1 MKNNKRIVIC
11 VSLIIIMICTLL
23 IISNKPKKTFK
34 YNESTIALLVN
45 GKVSNTFP
53 SKGLYQVDITCDN
66 ADGVW
71 DIDNWKLD
79 IKNITGNVSCNVS
92 FTSNPK
98 LLSNVVNTTSTSGE
112 VSGNG
117 LLYKSDYG
125 VRYKGNNPNNYIWY
139 NGELYR
145 IIGKTPVC
153 TAVNTDSTCK
163 TWNNNGLVKI
173 IRNDSIG
180 GLVYNA
186 NETFS
191 STWVGSTIQ
200 KNLNECFLGK
210 INSRNNTTCATYCY
224 SYYYYDSSYYSSNS
238 YKPVAKCDYTQNGIA
253 SSGDYYNMIYDGV
266 YWNIGVTGSTS
277 TSGSTQYIKE
287 KASLTSTTLKIGL
300 MYASDYGYAMNST
313 NDYKNNWLFTKG
325 DEWAMTAYNA
335 SYLVRVQSNGGFDE
349 GSVFVGSAVRPVL
362 YLKSNVYVVSGDGS
376 EGNPYKIMLG

>member
-1 MKNNKRIVIC
+1 MKNNKKIVIC
-11 VSLIIIMICTLL
+11 ILLIIIMINTLL

-53 SKGLYQVDITCDN
+53 SKGLYQIDITCDN
-66 ADGVW
+66 ANGVW

-79 IKNITGNVSCNVS
+79 IKNITGNASCNVS

-153 TAVNTDSTCK
+153 TAVNTDGTCK

-186 NETFS
+186 DTTSS

-200 KNLNECFLGK
+200 ENLNNCFLDH
-210 INSRNNTTCATYCY
+210 RNNSDCAAYCY
-224 SYYYYDSSYYSSNS
+224 SYYSGS
-238 YKPVAKCDYTQNGIA
+238 YKPVAKCEYTQNGIA
-253 SSGDYYNMIYDGV
+253 LSGDYYNMIYDGV
-266 YWNIGVTGSTS
+266 YWNIGVSGSTS
-277 TSGSTQYIKE
+277 ITGKTQYDKE
-287 KASLTSTTLKIGL
+287 KTSQTSTTLKIGL
-300 MYASDYGYAMNST
+300 MYASDYFYAMN
-313 NDYKNNWLFTKG
+313 NGYKNNWLFTKG
-325 DEWAMTAYNA
+325 YEWTMTAYSSSNPVGVYNRGGLNSYNA
-335 SYLVRVQSNGGFDE
+335 YYGY
-349 GSVFVGSAVRPVL
+349 AVRPVL
-362 YLKSNVYVVSGDGS
+362 YLKSNVYVISGDGS

>member
-11 VSLIIIMICTLL
+11 TILIVIVICTLL
-23 IISNKPKKTFK
+23 VISNKPKKTFG
-34 YNESTIALLVN
+34 YNGSTIALIVD

-53 SKGLYQVDITCDN
+53 SKGLYQIDITCDN

-92 FTSNPK
+92 FTSSPK
-98 LLSNVVNTTSTSGE
+98 LLSNIVNTTSTSGE

-125 VRYKGNNPNNYIWY
+125 VRYKENNPNNYIWY

-153 TAVNTDSTCK
+153 TAVNTDNTCK

-180 GLVYNA
+180 GLSYNA
-186 NETFS
+186 NTTSS

-200 KNLNECFLGK
+200 KNLNECFLGQ

-224 SYYYYDSSYYSSNS
+224 SNYTSSYKS
-238 YKPVAKCDYTQNGIA
+238 VAKCDYTQNGIA
-253 SSGDYYNMIYDGV
+253 PSGDYYNMIYDGV

-277 TSGSTQYIKE
+277 TTGKTQYDKE
-287 KASLTSTTLKIGL
+287 KTSQTSTTLKVGL
-300 MYASDYGYAMNST
+300 MYASDYGYAMNSG
-313 NDYKNNWLFTKG
+313 YKNNWLFTKG
-325 DEWAMTAYNA
+325 YEWTMTAYSSSVPVYVSYYGGLYGNRNA
-335 SYLVRVQSNGGFDE
+335 Y
-349 GSVFVGSAVRPVL
+349 VGYAVRPVL
-362 YLKSNVYVVSGDGS
+362 YLKSNVYVISGDGS

>member
-11 VSLIIIMICTLL
+11 VLLIVIMICTLL
-23 IISNKPKKTFK
+23 IIGNKPKNTFN
-34 YNESTIALLVN
+34 YNGNTIALLVN

-53 SKGLYQVDITCDN
+53 SKGLYQIDITCDN
-66 ADGVW
+66 ADGIW

-139 NGELYR
+139 NKELYR

-153 TAVNTDSTCK
+153 TAVNTDGTCK

-186 NETFS
+186 NTTSS
-191 STWVGSTIQ
+191 STWVDSTIQ
-200 KNLNECFLGK
+200 KNINKCFLGQ
-210 INSRNNTTCATYCY
+210 INSRNNSDCAAYCY
-224 SYYYYDSSYYSSNS
+224 SFYSSS
-238 YKPVAKCDYTQNGIA
+238 QKPVAKCDYTQNGIA
-253 SSGDYYNMIYDGV
+253 SSGDYDNMIYNGV
-266 YWNIGVTGSTS
+266 YWNIGVTGSSS
-277 TSGSTQYIKE
+277 TVGKMQYDKE
-287 KASLTSTTLKIGL
+287 KSSQTSTTLKIGL
-300 MYASDYGYAMNST
+300 MYASDYGYAMSST
-313 NDYKNNWLFTKG
+313 NDDENNWLFTKG
-325 DEWAMTAYNA
+325 YEWTMTAY
-335 SYLVRVQSNGGFDE
+335 SSSKPVRVSSFGGLIDTFASL
-349 GSVFVGSAVRPVL
+349 GYAVRPVL
-362 YLKSNVYVVSGDGS
+362 YLKSNVYVISGDGS

>member
-1 MKNNKRIVIC
+1 MKNNKKIVIC
-11 VSLIIIMICTLL
+11 VSLIVIMICTLL
-23 IISNKPKKTFK
+23 VIGNKPKKTFNYK
-34 YNESTIALLVN
+34 GNTIALLVN

-53 SKGLYQVDITCDN
+53 SKGLYQIDITCDN

-79 IKNITGNVSCNVS
+79 IKNITGNASCNVS

-139 NGELYR
+139 NKELYR
-145 IIGKTPVC
+145 IIGKIPVC
-153 TAVNTDSTCK
+153 TAINTDGTCK

-173 IRNDSIG
+173 IKNDSIG

-186 NETFS
+186 NATSS

-200 KNLNECFLGK
+200 KNLNECFLGQ
-210 INSRNNTTCATYCY
+210 INSRNNSACATYCY
-224 SYYYYDSSYYSSNS
+224 SYYDSS
-238 YKPVAKCDYTQNGIA
+238 YKPVAKCDYTENGIA

-277 TSGSTQYIKE
+277 TSGSTQYTKE
-287 KASLTSTTLKIGL
+287 ETSQTSTTLKIGL
-300 MYASDYGYAMNST
+300 MYASDYSYAMNST

-325 DEWAMTAYNA
+325 YEWTMTASSSSYPFRVHYSGSPGAYYAYNG
-335 SYLVRVQSNGGFDE
+335 Y
-349 GSVFVGSAVRPVL
+349 AVRPVL
-362 YLKSNVYVVSGDGS
+362 YLKSNVYVISGDGS
-376 EGNPYKIMLG
+376 EGNPYKIMLGN

>member
-11 VSLIIIMICTLL
+11 ILFIVIMISSTLL
-23 IISNKPKKTFK
+23 IISNKPKKTF
-34 YNESTIALLVN
+34 NFNGSTIALLVN

-53 SKGLYQVDITCDN
+53 SKGLYQIDITCDN
-66 ADGVW
+66 ADGIW

-153 TAVNTDSTCK
+153 TAVNTDGTRK

-180 GLVYNA
+180 GLSYNA
-186 NETFS
+186 NTTSS

-200 KNLNECFLGK
+200 KNLNECFLGQ
-210 INSRNNTTCATYCY
+210 INSRNNSACATYCY
-224 SYYYYDSSYYSSNS
+224 SYYSSSR
-238 YKPVAKCDYTQNGIA
+238 KPVAKCDYTQNGIA

-266 YWNIGVTGSTS
+266 YWNIGVSGSTS
-277 TSGSTQYIKE
+277 TTGKTQYDKE
-287 KASLTSTTLKIGL
+287 KTSQTSTTLKIGL
-300 MYASDYGYAMNST
+300 MYASDYGYAINSG
-313 NDYKNNWLFTKG
+313 YKNNWLFTKG
-325 DEWAMTAYNA
+325 YEWTMTAY
-335 SYLVRVQSNGGFDE
+335 SSSDPVRVTYGG
-349 GSVFVGSAVRPVL
+349 GLSYYNAYLGSAVRPVL
-362 YLKSNVYVVSGDGS
+362 YLKSNVYVISGDGS

>member
-1 MKNNKRIVIC
+1 MKNNKKIVIC
-11 VSLIIIMICTLL
+11 ILLIVIMIGTLL
-23 IISNKPKKTFK
+23 VISNKPKKTFG
-34 YNESTIALLVN
+34 YNGSTIALIVN

-53 SKGLYQVDITCDN
+53 SKGLYQIDITCDN

-153 TAVNTDSTCK
+153 TAVNTDGTCS
-163 TWNNNGLVKI
+163 TWNNNGLIKI

-180 GLVYNA
+180 GLSYNA
-186 NETFS
+186 NTTSS

-200 KNLNECFLGK
+200 KNLNECFLGQ
-210 INSRNNTTCATYCY
+210 INSRNNSACAAYCY
-224 SYYYYDSSYYSSNS
+224 SFYDSSR
-238 YKPVAKCDYTQNGIA
+238 KPVAKCDYTQNGIA
-253 SSGDYYNMIYDGV
+253 SSGDYFNMIYDGV
-266 YWNIGVTGSTS
+266 YWNIGVTGSTEA
-277 TSGSTQYIKE
+277 SGSTQYNKE
-287 KASLTSTTLKIGL
+287 KASLTSSTIKVGL
-300 MYASDYGYAMNST
+300 MYASDYGYAMN
-313 NDYKNNWLFTKG
+313 NIIDYKNNWLFTKG
-325 DEWAMTAYNA
+325 FEWTMTAYNA
-335 SYLVRVQSNGGFDE
+335 SNPVVVNSHSGLGGRDR
-349 GSVFVGSAVRPVL
+349 SAYVGSAVRPVL
-362 YLKSNVYVVSGDGS
+362 YLKSNVYVISGDGS

>member
-1 MKNNKRIVIC
+1 MKNNKKIVIC
-11 VSLIIIMICTLL
+11 ISLIVIMIGALL

-53 SKGLYQVDITCDN
+53 SKGLYQIDITCDN
-66 ADGVW
+66 GDGVW

-79 IKNITGNVSCNVS
+79 IKNITGNASCNVS

-98 LLSNVVNTTSTSGE
+98 LLSNIVNTTSTSGE

-117 LLYKSDYG
+117 FIYKPDENG

-139 NGELYR
+139 NKELYR

-153 TAVNTDSTCK
+153 TAVNTDGTCS
-163 TWNNNGLVKI
+163 TWNNIGLVKI

-180 GLVYNA
+180 GLSYNA
-186 NETFS
+186 NTTSS

-200 KNLNECFLGK
+200 KNLNECFLGQ
-210 INSRNNTTCATYCY
+210 INSRNNSACATYCY
-224 SYYYYDSSYYSSNS
+224 SYYTSS

-277 TSGSTQYIKE
+277 TSGSTQYTKE
-287 KASLTSTTLKIGL
+287 KTSQTSTTLKVGL
-300 MYASDYGYAMNST
+300 MYASDYGYATNS
-313 NDYKNNWLFTKG
+313 NYKNNWLFTKG
-325 DEWAMTAYNA
+325 YEWTMTAYSSSNPVNVIYRGGLYGNSNA
-335 SYLVRVQSNGGFDE
+335 YYGY
-349 GSVFVGSAVRPVL
+349 AVRPVL

-376 EGNPYKIMLG
+376 EGNPYKIMLGN

>member
-1 MKNNKRIVIC
+1 MKNNKK
-11 VSLIIIMICTLL
+11 IIICTTLTVIMIGTLL
-23 IISNKPKKTFK
+23 VISNKPKKTFS
-34 YNESTIALLVN
+34 YNGSTIALLVD

-66 ADGVW
+66 ANGVW
-71 DIDNWKLD
+71 NIDNWKLD

-92 FTSNPK
+92 FTSSPK

-153 TAVNTDSTCK
+153 TAVNTDNTCK

-180 GLVYNA
+180 GLSYNA
-186 NETFS
+186 NTTSS
-191 STWVGSTIQ
+191 STWVGSSIQ
-200 KNLNECFLGK
+200 KNLNECFLGQ
-210 INSRNNTTCATYCY
+210 INSRSNTTCSAYCY
-224 SYYYYDSSYYSSNS
+224 SYYNGSQ
-238 YKPVAKCDYTQNGIA
+238 KTVAKCDYTQNGIA
-253 SSGDYYNMIYDGV
+253 SSGDYFNMIYDGV
-266 YWNIGVTGSTS
+266 YWNIGVSSSTEA
-277 TSGSTQYIKE
+277 SGKTQYEKE
-287 KASLTSTTLKIGL
+287 KASLTSVTLKIGL
-300 MYASDYGYAMNST
+300 MYASDYGYAMSST

-325 DEWAMTAYNA
+325 KEWTMTAYSSSDPVVVYFSGGLSHYNA
-335 SYLVRVQSNGGFDE
+335 YMGY
-349 GSVFVGSAVRPVL
+349 AVRPVL
-362 YLKSNVYVVSGDGS
+362 YLKSNVYVISGDGS

>member
-1 MKNNKRIVIC
+1 MKNNKKIVIC
-11 VSLIIIMICTLL
+11 ILLIVIMI
-23 IISNKPKKTFK
+23 
-34 YNESTIALLVN
+34 STIALLVN

-66 ADGVW
+66 ANGIW

-98 LLSNVVNTTSTSGE
+98 LLSNVVNTTSTSGV

-139 NGELYR
+139 NKELYR

-153 TAVNTDSTCK
+153 TAVNTDGTCK

-186 NETFS
+186 DTTSS

-200 KNLNECFLGK
+200 TNLNECFLDQ
-210 INSRNNTTCATYCY
+210 NNTTCATYCY
-224 SYYYYDSSYYSSNS
+224 SYYTSS

-277 TSGSTQYIKE
+277 TSGSTQYTKE

-300 MYASDYGYAMNST
+300 MYASDYCYAVN
-313 NDYKNNWLFTKG
+313 NGYKNNWLFTKG
-325 DEWAMTAYNA
+325 YEWTMTAYSSSRPVLVNSNGVLIGTNNA
-335 SYLVRVQSNGGFDE
+335 SFGF
-349 GSVFVGSAVRPVL
+349 AVRPVL
-362 YLKSNVYVVSGDGS
+362 YLKSNVYVISGDGS

>member
-1 MKNNKRIVIC
+1 MKKNKKIVIC
-11 VSLIIIMICTLL
+11 VSLIVIMIGTLL
-23 IISNKPKKTFK
+23 VISNKPKKTF
-34 YNESTIALLVN
+34 NFNGSTIALLIN

-53 SKGLYQVDITCDN
+53 SKGLYQIDVTCDN
-66 ADGVW
+66 ANGVW

-92 FTSNPK
+92 FTSSPK
-98 LLSNVVNTTSTSGE
+98 ILSNVVNTTSTSGE

-139 NGELYR
+139 NKELYR

-153 TAVNTDSTCK
+153 TAVNTDGTCK
-163 TWNNNGLVKI
+163 TWNDNGLVKI
-173 IRNDSIG
+173 IRNDSVG

-186 NETFS
+186 NETSS
-191 STWVGSTIQ
+191 STWVDSTIQ
-200 KNLNECFLGK
+200 KNINNCFLGQ

-224 SYYYYDSSYYSSNS
+224 SYYSSSQ
-238 YKPVAKCDYTQNGIA
+238 KPVAKCDYTQNGIA
-253 SSGDYYNMIYDGV
+253 SSGNYYNMIYNGV
-266 YWNIGVTGSTS
+266 YWNIGVTGSTEA
-277 TSGSTQYIKE
+277 SGKTQYDKE
-287 KASLTSTTLKIGL
+287 KTSQTSTTLKIGL

-325 DEWAMTAYNA
+325 YEWTMTAYN
-335 SYLVRVQSNGGFDE
+335 SSGPVGVIYDGGFR
-349 GSVFVGSAVRPVL
+349 SLNVYVGVEVRPVL
-362 YLKSNVYVVSGDGS
+362 YLKSNVYVISGDGS

>member
-11 VSLIIIMICTLL
+11 VSLIVIMICTLL
-23 IISNKPKKTFK
+23 IIGNKPKKTFK

-53 SKGLYQVDITCDN
+53 SKGLYEIDITCDN

-139 NGELYR
+139 NKELYR

-153 TAVNTDSTCK
+153 TAVNTDGTCK
-163 TWNNNGLVKI
+163 TWNNNGFVKI

-180 GLVYNA
+180 GLSYTA
-186 NETFS
+186 NETSS

-200 KNLNECFLGK
+200 KNLNECFLGQ

-224 SYYYYDSSYYSSNS
+224 SN
-238 YKPVAKCDYTQNGIA
+238 YKPVAKCDYIENGIA

-266 YWNIGVTGSTS
+266 YWNIGVSGSTS
-277 TSGSTQYIKE
+277 TTGKTQYDKE
-287 KASLTSTTLKIGL
+287 KTSQTSTTLKVGL
-300 MYASDYGYAMNST
+300 MYASDYGYAMNSG
-313 NDYKNNWLFTKG
+313 YKNNWLFTKG
-325 DEWAMTAYNA
+325 YEWTMTAYSSSSPVTVTNFGTLAGYYGA
-335 SYLVRVQSNGGFDE
+335 SK
-349 GSVFVGSAVRPVL
+349 GSAVRPVL

>member
-11 VSLIIIMICTLL
+11 TILIAIMICTLL
-23 IISNKPKKTFK
+23 VICNKPKKTFG
-34 YNESTIALLVN
+34 YNGSTIALLVD

-53 SKGLYQVDITCDN
+53 SKGLYQIDITCDN

-71 DIDNWKLD
+71 DVDNWKLD

-92 FTSNPK
+92 FTSSPK

-117 LLYKSDYG
+117 FIYKPDENG

-153 TAVNTDSTCK
+153 TAVNTDGTCS

-186 NETFS
+186 NTTSS

-200 KNLNECFLGK
+200 KNLNECFLGQ

-224 SYYYYDSSYYSSNS
+224 SYYSS
-238 YKPVAKCDYTQNGIA
+238 YKPVAKCDYTKNGIA
-253 SSGDYYNMIYDGV
+253 SSGEYYNMIYDGV
-266 YWNIGVTGSTS
+266 YWNIDVTSSTS
-277 TSGSTQYIKE
+277 TSGKTQYDKE
-287 KASLTSTTLKIGL
+287 KTRLTSTTLKVGL

-325 DEWAMTAYNA
+325 FEWTMTARSSSRPVGVDYIGGLSSLSA
-335 SYLVRVQSNGGFDE
+335 SNGY
-349 GSVFVGSAVRPVL
+349 AVRPVL
-362 YLKSNVYVVSGDGS
+362 YLKSNVYVVSGNGT
-376 EGNPYKIMLG
+376 EGNPYKLMLGN

>member
-1 MKNNKRIVIC
+1 MKNNKKIVIC
-11 VSLIIIMICTLL
+11 ILLIAVALSTLL
-23 IISNKPKKTFK
+23 IISNKPKKTF
-34 YNESTIALLVN
+34 NFNGSTIALLVN
-45 GKVSNTFP
+45 GKLSNTFP
-53 SKGLYQVDITCDN
+53 SKGLYQIDITCDN

-92 FTSNPK
+92 FISNPK

-112 VSGNG
+112 VTGNG

-139 NGELYR
+139 NKELYR

-153 TAVNTDSTCK
+153 TAVNTDGTCK
-163 TWNNNGLVKI
+163 TWNDNGIVKI

-186 NETFS
+186 NETSS

-200 KNLNECFLGK
+200 KNLNECFLGQ
-210 INSRNNTTCATYCY
+210 INSRNNTTCETYCY
-224 SYYYYDSSYYSSNS
+224 SYYTSSS
-238 YKPVAKCDYTQNGIA
+238 KPVAKCDYTQNGIA
-253 SSGDYYNMIYDGV
+253 SSGDYYNMIYNGV
-266 YWNIGVTGSTS
+266 YWNIGFDGSSPTTTGK
-277 TSGSTQYIKE
+277 TQYEKE
-287 KASLTSTTLKIGL
+287 KAIQTSSTLKIGL

-313 NDYKNNWLFTKG
+313 DDYKNNWLFTKG
-325 DEWAMTAYNA
+325 LEWTMTAYSSTNPVHVA
-335 SYLVRVQSNGGFDE
+335 YNGGLN
-349 GSVFVGSAVRPVL
+349 GTASAYVGYAVRPVL
-362 YLKSNVYVVSGDGS
+362 YLKSNVYVISGDGS

>member
-1 MKNNKRIVIC
+1 MKNNKKIVIC
-11 VSLIIIMICTLL
+11 ISLIVIMICTLL
-23 IISNKPKKTFK
+23 IISNKPKNTFN
-34 YNESTIALLVN
+34 YNGNTIALLVN

-53 SKGLYQVDITCDN
+53 SKGLYQIDITCDN

-117 LLYKSDYG
+117 FIYKPDENG

-139 NGELYR
+139 NKELYR
-145 IIGKTPVC
+145 IIGKIPVC
-153 TAVNTDSTCK
+153 TAVNTDGTCK

-173 IRNDSIG
+173 IKNDSIG

-186 NETFS
+186 NTTSS

-210 INSRNNTTCATYCY
+210 INSRNNTTCASYCY
-224 SYYYYDSSYYSSNS
+224 SYYNS
-238 YKPVAKCDYTQNGIA
+238 EKPVAKCDYTQNGIA
-253 SSGDYYNMIYDGV
+253 LSGDYYNMIYDGV
-266 YWNIGVTGSTS
+266 YWNIGFDGSTS
-277 TSGSTQYIKE
+277 TTGKTQYDKE
-287 KASLTSTTLKIGL
+287 KTSQTSTNLKIGL
-300 MYASDYGYAMNST
+300 MYASDYGYAMN
-313 NDYKNNWLFTKG
+313 NGYKNNWLFTKG
-325 DEWAMTAYNA
+325 YEWTMSAYSSSFPVCVDN
-335 SYLVRVQSNGGFDE
+335 VGGLYIY
-349 GSVFVGSAVRPVL
+349 SAYRGSAVRPVL
-362 YLKSNVYVVSGDGS
+362 YLKSNMYVISGDGS

>member
-11 VSLIIIMICTLL
+11 ISLIAIMICTLL
-23 IISNKPKKTFK
+23 VISNKPKKTFGYK
-34 YNESTIALLVN
+34 GSTIALLVD

-53 SKGLYQVDITCDN
+53 SKGLYQIDITCDN

-92 FTSNPK
+92 FTSSPK

-117 LLYKSDYG
+117 FIYKPDENG

-153 TAVNTDSTCK
+153 TAVNTDGTCS

-186 NETFS
+186 NTTSS

-200 KNLNECFLGK
+200 KNLNECFLGQ

-224 SYYYYDSSYYSSNS
+224 SYYYSS
-238 YKPVAKCDYTQNGIA
+238 YKPVTKCDYTQNGIA
-253 SSGDYYNMIYDGV
+253 TSGDYNNMIYDGV
-266 YWNIGVTGSTS
+266 YWNIGVTSSTS
-277 TSGSTQYIKE
+277 TSGKTQYDKE
-287 KASLTSTTLKIGL
+287 KTRLTSTTLKVGL

-325 DEWAMTAYNA
+325 FEWTMTAYSSSRPVHVNNIGGL
-335 SYLVRVQSNGGFDE
+335 SSN
-349 GSVFVGSAVRPVL
+349 SAYYGSAVRPVL
-362 YLKSNVYVVSGDGS
+362 YLKSNVYVVSGNGT
-376 EGNPYKIMLG
+376 EGNPYKLMLGN

>member
-11 VSLIIIMICTLL
+11 VSLIVIMICTLL
-23 IISNKPKKTFK
+23 IIGNKPKNTFN
-34 YNESTIALLVN
+34 YNGNTIALLVN

-53 SKGLYQVDITCDN
+53 SKGLYQIDITCDN
-66 ADGVW
+66 ADGIW

-98 LLSNVVNTTSTSGE
+98 LLSNVVNTTSTSGV

-139 NGELYR
+139 NKELYR

-153 TAVNTDSTCK
+153 TAVNTDGTCK
-163 TWNNNGLVKI
+163 TWNDNGLVKI
-173 IRNDSIG
+173 IRNDSVG

-186 NETFS
+186 KGTSS
-191 STWVGSTIQ
+191 STWVDSTIQ
-200 KNLNECFLGK
+200 KNLNECFLGQ
-210 INSRNNTTCATYCY
+210 INSRNNNACAAYCY
-224 SYYYYDSSYYSSNS
+224 SYYDSSR
-238 YKPVAKCDYTQNGIA
+238 KPVAKCDYTQNGIA
-253 SSGDYYNMIYDGV
+253 TSGDYNNMIYDGV

-277 TSGSTQYIKE
+277 TTGKTQYDKE
-287 KASLTSTTLKIGL
+287 KTSQTSTTLKIGL
-300 MYASDYGYAMNST
+300 MYASDYGYAMN
-313 NDYKNNWLFTKG
+313 NGYKNNWLFTKG
-325 DEWAMTAYNA
+325 YEWTMTAYNA
-335 SYLVRVQSNGGFDE
+335 SNPVYVYHNGGLLYHINAYN
-349 GSVFVGSAVRPVL
+349 GYAVRPVL
-362 YLKSNVYVVSGDGS
+362 YLQSNVYVISGDGS

>member
-11 VSLIIIMICTLL
+11 ISLIVIMIGTLL
-23 IISNKPKKTFK
+23 VISNKPKKTFEF
-34 YNESTIALLVN
+34 NGSTIALLVN

-53 SKGLYQVDITCDN
+53 SKGLYQIDITCDN

-139 NGELYR
+139 NKELYR

-153 TAVNTDSTCK
+153 TAVNTDNTCK

-186 NETFS
+186 NTTSS

-200 KNLNECFLGK
+200 KNLNECFLGQ
-210 INSRNNTTCATYCY
+210 INSRNNTTCETYCY
-224 SYYYYDSSYYSSNS
+224 SYYTSSS
-238 YKPVAKCDYTQNGIA
+238 KPVAKCDYTQNGIV
-253 SSGDYYNMIYDGV
+253 SSGDYYNMIYNGV
-266 YWNIGVTGSTS
+266 YWNIGFDGSSPTTTGK
-277 TSGSTQYIKE
+277 TQYEKE
-287 KASLTSTTLKIGL
+287 KASQTSSTLKIGL

-313 NDYKNNWLFTKG
+313 DDYKNNWLFTKG
-325 DEWAMTAYNA
+325 LEWTMTAYSSTNPVHVA
-335 SYLVRVQSNGGFDE
+335 YNGGLN
-349 GSVFVGSAVRPVL
+349 GTASAYVGYAVRPVL
-362 YLKSNVYVVSGDGS
+362 YLKSNVYVIFGDGS

>member
-11 VSLIIIMICTLL
+11 ILLIVIMIGTLL
-23 IISNKPKKTFK
+23 IIGNKPKKTFEF
-34 YNESTIALLVN
+34 NGSTIALLVN
-45 GKVSNTFP
+45 GEVSNTFP
-53 SKGLYQVDITCDN
+53 SKGLYQIDITCDN
-66 ADGVW
+66 ANGVW

-117 LLYKSDYG
+117 FIYKPDENG

-139 NGELYR
+139 NKELYR

-153 TAVNTDSTCK
+153 TAVNTDGTCS

-186 NETFS
+186 DTTSS
-191 STWVGSTIQ
+191 STWVESTIQ
-200 KNLNECFLGK
+200 KNLNECFLGQ
-210 INSRNNTTCATYCY
+210 INSRNNTTCASYCY
-224 SYYYYDSSYYSSNS
+224 SYYNS
-238 YKPVAKCDYTQNGIA
+238 EKPVAKCDYTQNGIA

-266 YWNIGVTGSTS
+266 YWNIGFDGSTS
-277 TSGSTQYIKE
+277 NSGSTQYTKE

-325 DEWAMTAYNA
+325 YEWTMTAYSSSYPVDVYNFGDLSIDNA
-335 SYLVRVQSNGGFDE
+335 YHGY
-349 GSVFVGSAVRPVL
+349 AVRPVL
-362 YLKSNVYVVSGDGS
+362 YLKSNVYVISGDGS

>member
-1 MKNNKRIVIC
+1 MKNNKVICISLIVI
-11 VSLIIIMICTLL
+11 VMCTLL
-23 IISNKPKKTFK
+23 IIGNKPKNTFN
-34 YNESTIALLVN
+34 YNGNTIALLVN
-45 GKVSNTFP
+45 DKVSNTFP
-53 SKGLYQVDITCDN
+53 SKGLYQIDITCDN

-79 IKNITGNVSCNVS
+79 IKNITGNVSCKVS

-117 LLYKSDYG
+117 FIYKPDENG

-139 NGELYR
+139 NKELYR

-153 TAVNTDSTCK
+153 TAVNTDGTCS

-180 GLVYNA
+180 GLSYNA
-186 NETFS
+186 NETSS
-191 STWVGSTIQ
+191 STWAGSTIQ
-200 KNLNECFLGK
+200 KNLNECFLGQ

-224 SYYYYDSSYYSSNS
+224 SYYSS
-238 YKPVAKCDYTQNGIA
+238 YKPVAKCDYTENGIA

-266 YWNIGVTGSTS
+266 YWNIGVTSSTS
-277 TSGSTQYIKE
+277 TTGKTQYDKE
-287 KASLTSTTLKIGL
+287 KTSQTSTTLKIGL
-300 MYASDYGYAMNST
+300 MYASDYGYAMN
-313 NDYKNNWLFTKG
+313 NGYKNNWLFTKG
-325 DEWAMTAYNA
+325 YEWTMTAYSS
-335 SYLVRVQSNGGFDE
+335 SYPVSIAKDGGLSGPLVFRGY
-349 GSVFVGSAVRPVL
+349 AVRPVL
-362 YLKSNVYVVSGDGS
+362 YLKSNVYVISGDGS

>member
-11 VSLIIIMICTLL
+11 TILIVIVICTLL
-23 IISNKPKKTFK
+23 VISNKPKKTFG
-34 YNESTIALLVN
+34 YNGSTIALLVN

-53 SKGLYQVDITCDN
+53 SKGLYQIDITCDN

-92 FTSNPK
+92 FTSSPK
-98 LLSNVVNTTSTSGE
+98 LLSNIVNTTSTSGE

-139 NGELYR
+139 NKELYR

-153 TAVNTDSTCK
+153 TAVNTDNTCK

-180 GLVYNA
+180 GLSYN
-186 NETFS
+186 TSSS
-191 STWVGSTIQ
+191 STWDTSTIK
-200 KNLNECFLGK
+200 KNLNKCFLEQ

-224 SYYYYDSSYYSSNS
+224 SYYISS
-238 YKPVAKCDYTQNGIA
+238 YKPVAKCDYTQNGIGL
-253 SSGDYYNMIYDGV
+253 SGDYYNMINDGV
-266 YWNIGVTGSTS
+266 YWNIGVSGSKS
-277 TSGSTQYIKE
+277 TSGKTQYDEE
-287 KASLTSTTLKIGL
+287 KTSQTSTTLKVGL

-325 DEWAMTAYNA
+325 YEWTMTAYNA
-335 SYLVRVQSNGGFDE
+335 SNPVIVNYDGGLLSSYASY
-349 GSVFVGSAVRPVL
+349 GYVVRPVL

-376 EGNPYKIMLG
+376 EGNPYKIMLGS

>member
-11 VSLIIIMICTLL
+11 VSLIVIMICTLL
-23 IISNKPKKTFK
+23 IIGNKPKKTFK

-53 SKGLYQVDITCDN
+53 SKGLYQIDITCDN

-71 DIDNWKLD
+71 DIDSWKLD

-98 LLSNVVNTTSTSGE
+98 LLSNIVNTTSTSGE

-117 LLYKSDYG
+117 FIYKPDENG

-139 NGELYR
+139 NKELYR

-153 TAVNTDSTCK
+153 TAVNTDGTCK
-163 TWNNNGLVKI
+163 TWNNNGLIKI

-186 NETFS
+186 NETSS

-200 KNLNECFLGK
+200 KNLNECFLEK

-224 SYYYYDSSYYSSNS
+224 SYYSGS

-266 YWNIGVTGSTS
+266 YWNIGVTSSTS
-277 TSGSTQYIKE
+277 TTGKTQYDKE
-287 KASLTSTTLKIGL
+287 KTSQTSTTLKIGL
-300 MYASDYGYAMNST
+300 MYASDYGYAMN
-313 NDYKNNWLFTKG
+313 NGYKNNWLFTKG
-325 DEWAMTAYNA
+325 YEWTMTAYSS
-335 SYLVRVQSNGGFDE
+335 SYPVSIAKDGGLSGPLVFRGY
-349 GSVFVGSAVRPVL
+349 AVRPVL
-362 YLKSNVYVVSGDGS
+362 YLKSNVYVISGDGS

>member
-11 VSLIIIMICTLL
+11 ILLIVIMIGTLL
-23 IISNKPKKTFK
+23 IISNKPKKTF
-34 YNESTIALLVN
+34 NFNGSTIALLVN

-53 SKGLYQVDITCDN
+53 SKGLYQINITCDN

-139 NGELYR
+139 NDELYR

-153 TAVNTDSTCK
+153 TAVNTDGTCK

-180 GLVYNA
+180 GLVYN
-186 NETFS
+186 TTSS
-191 STWVGSTIQ
+191 STWVESTIQ
-200 KNLNECFLGK
+200 KNLNNCFLSQ
-210 INSRNNTTCATYCY
+210 INSRNNSDCATYCY
-224 SYYYYDSSYYSSNS
+224 SYYDSSK
-238 YKPVAKCDYTQNGIA
+238 KPVAKCDYMQNGIA
-253 SSGDYYNMIYDGV
+253 LSGDYYNMIYNGV
-266 YWNIGVTGSTS
+266 YWNIGVTSSTS
-277 TSGSTQYIKE
+277 TTGKTQYDNE
-287 KASLTSTTLKIGL
+287 KTSQTSTTLKIGL

-325 DEWAMTAYNA
+325 YEWTMTAYSS
-335 SYLVRVQSNGGFDE
+335 SYPVSVHDYAGLVGNYNSYYGF
-349 GSVFVGSAVRPVL
+349 AVRPVL
-362 YLKSNVYVVSGDGS
+362 YLKSNVYVISGDGS

>member
-1 MKNNKRIVIC
+1 MKNNKKIVIC
-11 VSLIIIMICTLL
+11 ILLIVIMIGTLL
-23 IISNKPKKTFK
+23 IISNKPKKTFN
-34 YNESTIALLVN
+34 YNGSTIALLVN

-53 SKGLYQVDITCDN
+53 SKGLYQIDITCDN

-117 LLYKSDYG
+117 FIYKPDENG

-139 NGELYR
+139 NKELYR

-153 TAVNTDSTCK
+153 TAVNTDGTCK

-173 IRNDSIG
+173 IKNDSIG

-186 NETFS
+186 DTTSS

-210 INSRNNTTCATYCY
+210 INSRNNSACAAYCY
-224 SYYYYDSSYYSSNS
+224 SNYDSS

-253 SSGDYYNMIYDGV
+253 LSGDHYNMIYDGV
-266 YWNIGVTGSTS
+266 YWNIGFDGSTS
-277 TSGSTQYIKE
+277 TSGSTQYTKE

-325 DEWAMTAYNA
+325 YEWTMTAYSS
-335 SYLVRVQSNGGFDE
+335 SYPVGVYDSGGLYNRYAYNGF
-349 GSVFVGSAVRPVL
+349 AVRPVL
-362 YLKSNVYVVSGDGS
+362 YLKSNVYVISGDGS

>member
-1 MKNNKRIVIC
+1 M
-11 VSLIIIMICTLL
+11 
-23 IISNKPKKTFK
+23 
-34 YNESTIALLVN
+34 
-45 GKVSNTFP
+45 SNTFP
-53 SKGLYQVDITCDN
+53 SKGLYQIDITCDN

-153 TAVNTDSTCK
+153 TAVNTDGTCS

-186 NETFS
+186 NTTSS

-200 KNLNECFLGK
+200 KNLNECFLGQ
-210 INSRNNTTCATYCY
+210 INSRSNTTCAAYCY
-224 SYYYYDSSYYSSNS
+224 SYYTSS
-238 YKPVAKCDYTQNGIA
+238 YKPVAKCDYTENGIA

-266 YWNIGVTGSTS
+266 YWNIGVTGSIS
-277 TSGSTQYIKE
+277 ASGKTQYDKE
-287 KASLTSTTLKIGL
+287 KTSQTSTTLKVGL
-300 MYASDYGYAMNST
+300 MYGSDYGYAMNST
-313 NDYKNNWLFTKG
+313 NNYKNNWLFTKG
-325 DEWAMTAYNA
+325 YEWTMTAYSSSA
-335 SYLVRVQSNGGFDE
+335 PVVVPYYGALGGQI
-349 GSVFVGSAVRPVL
+349 GACYNNAVRPVL
-362 YLKSNVYVVSGDGS
+362 YLKSNIYVISGDGS
-376 EGNPYKIMLG
+376 EGNPYKIMLGN

>member
-1 MKNNKRIVIC
+1 MKNNKKIVIC
-11 VSLIIIMICTLL
+11 ILLIVIMICTLL
-23 IISNKPKKTFK
+23 VISNKPKKTFEF
-34 YNESTIALLVN
+34 NGSTIALFVD

-53 SKGLYQVDITCDN
+53 SKGLYQIDITCDN

-92 FTSNPK
+92 FTSSPK

-117 LLYKSDYG
+117 FIYKLDENG

-139 NGELYR
+139 NEELYR

-153 TAVNTDSTCK
+153 IAVNTDGTCS

-180 GLVYNA
+180 ELAYNA
-186 NETFS
+186 NETSS

-200 KNLNECFLGK
+200 KNLNECFLGQ

-224 SYYYYDSSYYSSNS
+224 SNYTSSY
-238 YKPVAKCDYTQNGIA
+238 KTVVKCDYTQNGIA
-253 SSGDYYNMIYDGV
+253 SSGNYYNMIYDGV
-266 YWNIGVTGSTS
+266 YWNIGEIISTS
-277 TSGSTQYIKE
+277 ALWQYEKESQTSV
-287 KASLTSTTLKIGL
+287 TLKVGL
-300 MYASDYGYAMNST
+300 MYASDYNYAMDSS
-313 NDYKNNWLFTKG
+313 YKNNWLFTKG
-325 DEWAMTAYNA
+325 REWTMTAHY
-335 SYLVRVQSNGGFDE
+335 SSRLVGINDYANLYISDAYRGY
-349 GSVFVGSAVRPVL
+349 AVRPVL
-362 YLKSNVYVVSGDGS
+362 YLKSNVYVISGDGS

>member
-11 VSLIIIMICTLL
+11 ILLIVIMIGTLL
-23 IISNKPKKTFK
+23 IISNKPKKTFN
-34 YNESTIALLVN
+34 YNGSTIALLVN

-53 SKGLYQVDITCDN
+53 SKGLYQIDITCDN

-139 NGELYR
+139 NKELYR

-153 TAVNTDSTCK
+153 TAVNTDGTCK
-163 TWNNNGLVKI
+163 TWNDNGLVKI

-180 GLVYNA
+180 RLVYDA
-186 NETFS
+186 DTTSS
-191 STWVGSTIQ
+191 STWLGSTIQ
-200 KNLNECFLGK
+200 KNLNECFLGQ
-210 INSRNNTTCATYCY
+210 INSRSNTTCAAYCY
-224 SYYYYDSSYYSSNS
+224 SFYTSS
-238 YKPVAKCDYTQNGIA
+238 YKPVAKCNYTQNGIA
-253 SSGDYYNMIYDGV
+253 SSGDYFNIIFDGV
-266 YWNIGVTGSTS
+266 YWNIGV
-277 TSGSTQYIKE
+277 SGSTVASGKTQYEKE
-287 KASLTSTTLKIGL
+287 KTSQTSVTLKVGL

-325 DEWAMTAYNA
+325 HEWTMTAYSS
-335 SYLVRVQSNGGFDE
+335 SYPVYFRDFGGLY
-349 GSVFVGSAVRPVL
+349 GLSHAYYGYAVRPVL
-362 YLKSNVYVVSGDGS
+362 YLKSNVYVISGDGS

>member
-1 MKNNKRIVIC
+1 MKNNKKIVIC
-11 VSLIIIMICTLL
+11 ISLIVIMIGTLL
-23 IISNKPKKTFK
+23 VISNKPKKTFN

-53 SKGLYQVDITCDN
+53 SKGLYQIDITCDN

-92 FTSNPK
+92 FTSSPK
-98 LLSNVVNTTSTSGE
+98 LLSNIVNTTSTSGV

-125 VRYKGNNPNNYIWY
+125 VRYKGNNTNNYIWY
-139 NGELYR
+139 NKELYR

-153 TAVNTDSTCK
+153 TAVNTDGTCK
-163 TWNNNGLVKI
+163 TWNNNGFVKI

-180 GLVYNA
+180 GLSFNA
-186 NETFS
+186 NTTSS

-200 KNLNECFLGK
+200 QNLNECFLGQ
-210 INSRNNTTCATYCY
+210 INSRNNSDCATYCY
-224 SYYYYDSSYYSSNS
+224 SYYDSSQ
-238 YKPVAKCDYTQNGIA
+238 KPVAKCDYTENGIA
-253 SSGDYYNMIYDGV
+253 TNDDYNNMIYDGV
-266 YWNIGVTGSTS
+266 YWNSGVTGSTS
-277 TSGSTQYIKE
+277 TSGSTQYTKE

-325 DEWAMTAYNA
+325 YEWTMTAYSSSKPVNVYSIGGLNNNNA
-335 SYLVRVQSNGGFDE
+335 YFGY
-349 GSVFVGSAVRPVL
+349 AVRPVL
-362 YLKSNVYVVSGDGS
+362 YLKSNVYVISGDGS

>member
-1 MKNNKRIVIC
+1 MKNNKKIVIC
-11 VSLIIIMICTLL
+11 ISLIVIMICTLL
-23 IISNKPKKTFK
+23 VISNKPKKTFEF
-34 YNESTIALLVN
+34 NGSTIALLVD

-53 SKGLYQVDITCDN
+53 SKGLYQIDITCDN
-66 ADGVW
+66 AQGEW
-71 DIDNWKLD
+71 DVDNWKLD

-92 FTSNPK
+92 FTSSPK
-98 LLSNVVNTTSTSGE
+98 LLSNIVNTTSTSGE

-117 LLYKSDYG
+117 FIYKLDENG

-153 TAVNTDSTCK
+153 TAVNTDGTCK

-180 GLVYNA
+180 GLSYNA
-186 NETFS
+186 NTTSS

-200 KNLNECFLGK
+200 KNLNECFLGQ
-210 INSRNNTTCATYCY
+210 INSRNNTTCAAYCY
-224 SYYYYDSSYYSSNS
+224 SYYSSSQ
-238 YKPVAKCDYTQNGIA
+238 KPVAKCDYTENGIA

-313 NDYKNNWLFTKG
+313 NDYKNNWLFTNG
-325 DEWAMTAYNA
+325 YEWTMTAYNA
-335 SYLVRVQSNGGFDE
+335 STPVYVSISGGLYSNNA
-349 GSVFVGSAVRPVL
+349 SGSAVRPVL
-362 YLKSNVYVVSGDGS
+362 YLKSNVYVISGDGS

>member
-11 VSLIIIMICTLL
+11 VSLIVIMICTLL
-23 IISNKPKKTFK
+23 VISNKPKKTFG
-34 YNESTIALLVN
+34 YNGSTIALLVN

-53 SKGLYQVDITCDN
+53 SKGLYQIDITCDN

-92 FTSNPK
+92 FTSSPK

-139 NGELYR
+139 NKELYR

-153 TAVNTDSTCK
+153 TAVNTDNTCK
-163 TWNNNGLVKI
+163 TWNNNGLAKI

-186 NETFS
+186 NTTSS

-200 KNLNECFLGK
+200 KNLNECFLGQ
-210 INSRNNTTCATYCY
+210 INSRNNTTCETYCY
-224 SYYYYDSSYYSSNS
+224 SYYTSS
-238 YKPVAKCDYTQNGIA
+238 YKPVAKCDYTENGIA
-253 SSGDYYNMIYDGV
+253 TSGDYYNMIYDGV
-266 YWNIGVTGSTS
+266 YWNIGVSGLTS
-277 TSGSTQYIKE
+277 TTGKTQYDKE
-287 KASLTSTTLKIGL
+287 KTSQTSTTLKVGL
-300 MYASDYGYAMNST
+300 MYASDYGYAMNSG
-313 NDYKNNWLFTKG
+313 YKNNWLFTKG
-325 DEWAMTAYNA
+325 NEWTMTAY
-335 SYLVRVQSNGGFDE
+335 SSSHPVRVSNFGGLSSSDA
-349 GSVFVGSAVRPVL
+349 SIGSAVRPVL
-362 YLKSNVYVVSGDGS
+362 YLKSNVYVISGDGS

>member
-11 VSLIIIMICTLL
+11 ISLIAIMIGTLL
-23 IISNKPKKTFK
+23 VISNKPKKTFK

-53 SKGLYQVDITCDN
+53 SKGLYQIDITCDN

-98 LLSNVVNTTSTSGE
+98 LLSNIVNTTSTSGE

-117 LLYKSDYG
+117 FIYKPDENG

-153 TAVNTDSTCK
+153 TAVNTDGTCS

-180 GLVYNA
+180 GLVYNT
-186 NETFS
+186 NSTS
-191 STWVGSTIQ
+191 SWTTSTIK
-200 KNLNECFLGK
+200 KNLNECFLGQ
-210 INSRNNTTCATYCY
+210 INSRNNTNCAAYCY
-224 SYYYYDSSYYSSNS
+224 SYYNS
-238 YKPVAKCDYTQNGIA
+238 TSKPVAKCDYTQNGIA

-266 YWNIGVTGSTS
+266 YWNVGASGSKS
-277 TSGSTQYIKE
+277 TSGTTQYAKE
-287 KASLTSTTLKIGL
+287 KNSLTNETLMIGL
-300 MYASDYGYAMNST
+300 MYASDYGYAMNSSAS
-313 NDYKNNWLFTKG
+313 DYKNNWLFTKG
-325 DEWAMTAYNA
+325 YEWTMTAYNVA
-335 SYLVRVQSNGGFDE
+335 IPICVNLSGGLTATAPSF
-349 GSVFVGSAVRPVL
+349 GYAIRPVL
-362 YLKSNVYVVSGDGS
+362 YLKSNVYVISGDGS
-376 EGNPYKIMLG
+376 EGNPYKIMLGN